1 LDDQLWAMVDRYLGA
16 SLGDSDEVLE
26 AVLTTS
32 LEEGLP
38 LIQVPPMLGKFLHIL
53 ARLMGARRI
62 LEIGA
67 LGGYS
72 AIWLGRALPE
82 GGQLLS
88 LELEERHAEIARA
101 NVARAGLSGVVEV
114 RVGAALETL
123 PLLAEEL
130 GAGSFDLTFIDA
142 DKQNN
147 AAYFEWALRLTRPG
161 GAVVV
166 DNVVR
171 GGRVADEASKD
182 TSVQGTRR
190 LFDVMGA
197 KPDVVAAALQ
207 TVGTKG
213 YDGFAIALVPST
225 GSP

>member
-1 LDDQLWAMVDRYLGA
+1 VEDRLWATVDQYLGA
-16 SLGDSDEVLE
+16 SLGDTDDVLE
-26 AVLTTS
+26 TVLATS
-32 LEEGLP
+32 LERGLP
-38 LIQVPPMLGKFLHIL
+38 RIQVPPMLGKFLHIL
-53 ARLMGARRI
+53 ARLMGAKTI

-82 GGQLLS
+82 GGKLLS
-88 LELEERHAEIARA
+88 LELEARHAEIAKG
-101 NVARAGLSGVVEV
+101 NIARAGLSGVVEV

-130 GAGSFDLTFIDA
+130 GLGSFDLTFIDA

-171 GGRVADEASKD
+171 GGRVADEASAD
-182 TSVQGTRR
+182 TNVQGTRR
-190 LFDVMGA
+190 LFEVMGA
-197 KPDVVAAALQ
+197 QPGVVAAALQ
-207 TVGTKG
+207 TVGAKG
-213 YDGFAIALVPST
+213 YDGFAIALVPSA
-225 GSP
+225 GSS